1 MADEQ
6 PTATP
11 ETQQAAAQQPEQ
23 AKPQET
29 ARSYSEE
36 DVNRIVKERLA
47 RERAKHSDYDDM
59 KRKAGEADTL
69 QSELEKSKA
78 ETEDLRAKVAQAEH
92 ERQLAGIRSTI
103 ASKYGINDPTVLAVG
118 DDEEQIDAYAQKLMK
133 TFRPYD
139 RLDQAQ
145 QGSIRQGSGESRQGL
160 QARHERGRLLTL
172 TSSETF
178 HNSSKGATSWPIQP

>member
-6 PTATP
+6 PTP
-11 ETQQAAAQQPEQ
+11 SEETQQPTAPQQEET
-23 AKPQET
+23 KPRQET
-29 ARSYSEE
+29 ARSYSED
-36 DVNRIVKERLA
+36 DVNRIVRERLA
-47 RERAKHSDYDDM
+47 RERAKHSDYDDV

-78 ETEDLRAKVAQAEH
+78 ETEELRGKVAQAEH
-92 ERQLAGIRSTI
+92 EKQLAGIRSTI

-139 RLDQAQ
+139 RLDQAR
-145 QGSIRQGSGESRQGL
+145 SREASGKTPANPAQDFKRAMTEAGY
-160 QARHERGRLLTL
+160 
-172 TSSETF
+172 
-178 HNSSKGATSWPIQP
+178 

>member
-69 QSELEKSKA
+69 QSELDKSKA

-139 RLDQAQ
+139 RLDQAR
-145 QGSIRQGSGESRQGL
+145 SKEASGKAPVNPAKDFKRAMNEAGY
-160 QARHERGRLLTL
+160 
-172 TSSETF
+172 
-178 HNSSKGATSWPIQP
+178 